1 MVEHNT
7 NDLNKLENALQLIN
21 ETDRKLNEIVNSKM
35 FQSITEILQ
44 QSKES
49 LLRLEKEKE
58 NLKKEQQVLAKEK
71 EHLEL
76 ETKRLEKEKEE
87 RDVKITSLNSQQKKL
102 LEEYEALKVD
112 LNKFQKLATESSNK
126 EFDFKQIQDILKIYI
141 TLMEQIYQTK
151 PHVRIIYVLHGDREE
166 MHRKDIV
173 AATGIGGAYVL
184 NALFEL
190 DKAKIITY
198 DENTGIA
205 KLVKRIFPK
214 EDKNKDKN

>member
-1 MVEHNT
+1 MGDENI
-7 NDLNKLENALQLIN
+7 NDIAKLEKALQLIK
-21 ETDRKLNEIVNSKM
+21 ETDRKLNEIVNSKL
-35 FQSITEILQ
+35 FLSITDILQ
-44 QSKES
+44 QSKDS

-58 NLKKEQQVLAKEK
+58 NLKKEQQILAKEK
-71 EHLEL
+71 EQLEL
-76 ETKRLEKEKEE
+76 ETKQLKKEKEE
-87 RDVKITSLNSQQKKL
+87 RDVEITSLNSQQKKL

-112 LNKFQKLATESSNK
+112 LNKFQKLAMESSNK

-166 MHRKDIV
+166 MHRKDII

-198 DENTGIA
+198 DENTGMA

-214 EDKNKDKN
+214 EDKNKK

>member
-1 MVEHNT
+1 MVEDNT
-7 NDLNKLENALQLIN
+7 NNLNKLENALQLIN

-71 EHLEL
+71 EQLEL